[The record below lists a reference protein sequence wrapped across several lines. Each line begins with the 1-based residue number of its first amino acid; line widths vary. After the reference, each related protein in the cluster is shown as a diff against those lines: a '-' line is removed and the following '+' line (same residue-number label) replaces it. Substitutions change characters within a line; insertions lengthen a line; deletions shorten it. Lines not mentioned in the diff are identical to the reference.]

1 MNTFKELISSA
12 NILVNDKKY
21 DKAVEQYK
29 QALTLTE
36 VSEQNID
43 IHNTLGRLFLSQNKI
58 EEAVK
63 SFESSL
69 EIHNNIPEQKAKQ
82 LIVNKATILN
92 NIGIIRLKTN
102 LDQAIKYHKEALEFF
117 QILLNTLQMFTLFI

>member
-1 MNTFKELISSA
+1 MNTFEELISSA
-12 NILVNDKKY
+12 NMLVNDKKY

-58 EEAVK
+58 EEAIK

-69 EIHNNIPEQKAKQ
+69 EIHNNIPEQK
-82 LIVNKATILN
+82 LN
-92 NIGIIRLKTN
+92 N
-102 LDQAIKYHKEALEFF
+102 
-117 QILLNTLQMFTLFI
+117 